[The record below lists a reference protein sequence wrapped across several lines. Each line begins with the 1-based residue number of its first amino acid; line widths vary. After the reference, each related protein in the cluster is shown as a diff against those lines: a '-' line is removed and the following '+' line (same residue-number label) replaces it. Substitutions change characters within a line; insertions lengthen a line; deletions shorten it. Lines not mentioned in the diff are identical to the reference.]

1 MDLYND
7 RAGADGDLNDEERP
21 ALVRLLQ
28 IYPFLDMFMA
38 REKPLR
44 DHALNCQVFT
54 HCYNFFNGNLTL
66 KQVSAELSQILAQV
80 GEDKA
85 EVFVDPGPRARRG
98 LTETFRGVR
107 SGVRKSFKFTG
118 ASLAKPF

>member
-1 MDLYND
+1 MTFGG
-7 RAGADGDLNDEERP
+7 RAGADGDLSDEERP

-54 HCYNFFNGNLTL
+54 HCYNFFNGLLTL
-66 KQVSAELSQILAQV
+66 KQVSAELAQVLAQV

-85 EVFVDPGPRARRG
+85 EVFVDPGPRARREPREARRRPSPSATPPRACACTQG
-98 LTETFRGVR
+98 RDRL
-107 SGVRKSFKFTG
+107 
-118 ASLAKPF
+118 P